1 MKIKIKI
8 SSPDDSSDQYNTSFL
23 FRTNVKSP
31 SYARSINHFGE
42 YVLQCRPRMGDGKTL
57 DPVLTALQT
66 TIDSQILTRTSRS
79 RKSYRYM
86 DSYPDPTATV
96 SITNIFTWK
105 FTDGD
110 FTMVYQKTKSQ
121 FYINGTKLNKAD
133 ILSILSKVVYRTCF
147 VRSSV
152 ELYTYL
158 NQLVVVPPNVMY
170 CVENRTP
177 YSFWDVRSEV
187 LPRGSVRGKKYSV
200 TLTTQ
205 IISDTECALEI
216 SENIWAPIKIKEL
229 NQFINYHKFDKQRS
243 KRWALSPERLWE
255 MLFGSKPS
263 YSQRNVMYS
272 FLQQNRTQDRVEER
286 AQQLLVDLT
295 KEHPNKIF
303 KFTSRNIQGDR
314 GIESNALLVKGIAH
328 DWMLIPNNS
337 RTMHQKVN
345 AYKVMGAY
353 SYSEWALETNKY
365 TAMSIFRMGSDLQPT
380 SIIGLQG
387 PICIDT
393 LHGNSSEGD
402 QMASRALA
410 LMNDKVTSRYI
421 KTLTPYLRPDGAE
434 KLTTDIVIMLTA
446 HGAEYN
452 TTNRRMEI

>member
-8 SSPDDSSDQYNTSFL
+8 SSPDDSTDQYNTSFL
-23 FRTNVKSP
+23 FRTNVKNRYGP
-31 SYARSINHFGE
+31 RSLNRFGE

-57 DPVLTALQT
+57 DPVLTALQV
-66 TIDSQILTRTSRS
+66 TIDSHLLVRPRRS
-79 RKSYRYM
+79 YYRYNE
-86 DSYPDPTATV
+86 DVPASV
-96 SITNIFTWK
+96 STTNIFTWK

-121 FYINGTKLNKAD
+121 FYINGMKLNKAD

-255 MLFGSKPS
+255 MLFRSKPS

-303 KFTSRNIQGDR
+303 KFTSRNIQGNR
-314 GIESNALLVKGIAH
+314 GIKSNALLVKGIAH

-365 TAMSIFRMGSDLQPT
+365 TAMSIFRMASDLQPT

-434 KLTTDIVIMLTA
+434 KLTTDIVVMLTA
-446 HGAEYN
+446 HGADYN
-452 TTNRRMEI
+452 TTNRREI